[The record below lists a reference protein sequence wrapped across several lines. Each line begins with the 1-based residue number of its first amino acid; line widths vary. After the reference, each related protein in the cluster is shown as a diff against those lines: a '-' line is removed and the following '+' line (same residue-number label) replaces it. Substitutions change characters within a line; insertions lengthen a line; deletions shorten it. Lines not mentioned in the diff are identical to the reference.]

1 MSYCINPLCTHRQNP
16 DDAETCLSCGTSLLI
31 NNRIRLVKPLK
42 ALTDNPY
49 NYFDVFEVDDTGTKW
64 HPVREQRVMKVLKWN
79 TPKLVEL
86 IERESLTLQLIRH
99 PKIPRSTLDD
109 YFTFVPNNSLL
120 TLHCLV
126 MDKFEGQ
133 NLEQWIEFNGKIS
146 QSLALEW
153 LKQLVEILDT
163 VHRSNFFHRDIKPAN
178 IVLQPNGQLALVDFG
193 TARRVT
199 DTYLAKVS
207 GSGGTSTGRG
217 GIYEIT
223 AVVTPRYTPLE
234 QINGQAVPQSDFYA
248 LGRTLVHL
256 VSGMSLMCLP
266 TDKSTGNLIWRNE
279 AQQIDK
285 PFADFIDE
293 LMAPL
298 PGQRPQTTRVILQR
312 LERLSFKSKLH
323 RVITSKSFQVGAGV
337 LGALSLLGLFYV
349 SLPFVASYYL
359 NQGKKA
365 QQENRFTD
373 AQGDFQTAINLNSQL
388 SPIIANYFFE
398 QGKKAHKENQF
409 ADAEK
414 YFQAAVKYQ
423 PELTYS
429 VSSFYVDLGF
439 RNKDA
444 PQLARKNYELAIKYN
459 SKDDVAYNNLAV
471 VCQQLQDYNC
481 VSNTYELI
489 FKLKP
494 NAWESRY
501 GLGNF
506 YDERG
511 KYDLAEKQYQLA
523 IKSSSEAIF
532 AIAALSRLKN
542 KSGDYNTAITLA
554 LQGLSKTENRELQA
568 SFYKDLGWARL
579 MQNRLSESK
588 KYLEKAIDLDAQR
601 IDAYCLL
608 SQVQEALGENDDAR
622 ISISACILG
631 KSGLPEVL
639 MWREDLLDRI
649 LQK

>member
-1 MSYCINPLCTHRQNP
+1 MVSYCINPFCRQRQNP
-16 DDAETCLSCGTSLLI
+16 DNANICLACGTSLLI
-31 NNRIRLVKPLK
+31 NDRIRLVRPLRP
-42 ALTDNPY
+42 LTDNPY
-49 NYFDVFEVDDTGTKW
+49 NYFEVFEVDDAGTRW

-86 IERESLTLQLIRH
+86 IEGESLALQLIRH
-99 PKIPRSTLDD
+99 PCTPRSTLDD

-120 TLHCLV
+120 TLHCLI

-133 NLEQWIEFNGKIS
+133 NLEQWIKYNGRIS
-146 QSLALEW
+146 QSLALDW
-153 LKQLVEILDT
+153 LKQLVEILDV
-163 VHRSNFFHRDIKPAN
+163 VHHTEFFHRDIKPSN
-178 IVLQPNGQLALVDFG
+178 IIFKTDGQLALIDFG

-199 DTYLAKVS
+199 ETYLAKVS
-207 GSGGTSTGRG
+207 GSGGTSTRV

-223 AVVTPRYTPLE
+223 AIITPCYTPLE
-234 QINGQAVPQSDFYA
+234 QINGRAVPQSDFYA
-248 LGRTLVHL
+248 LGRTFVHL
-256 VSGMSLMCLP
+256 VTGISLMRLP
-266 TDKSTGNLIWRNE
+266 TDKKTQSLIWRNK
-279 AQQIDK
+279 ASHIDK
-285 PFADFIDE
+285 PFADLLDD
-293 LMAPL
+293 LMSL
-298 PGQRPQTTRVILQR
+298 SPGRRPQTTEVILQR
-312 LERLSFKSKLH
+312 LGRLPFKSKLH
-323 RVITSKSFQVGAGV
+323 RVITSKSFQIGAGV
-337 LGALSLLGLFYV
+337 LGALSLFGLFYI
-349 SLPFVASYYL
+349 SLPFIANYYL

-365 QQENRFTD
+365 QQENRLTD
-373 AQGDFQTAINLNSQL
+373 AQGDFQTAINLDSKL
-388 SPIIANYFFE
+388 SLVVANYFFE
-398 QGKKAHKENQF
+398 QGKKAHKENRF

-414 YFQAAVKYQ
+414 YFQASVKYQ
-423 PELTYS
+423 PDLTYS

-444 PQLARKNYELAIKYN
+444 PQLARNNYELAIKYN
-459 SKDDVAYNNLAV
+459 PKDDVAYNNLAV
-471 VCQQLQDYNC
+471 ACQQLQDYNC
-481 VSNTYELI
+481 VINTYKLI

-542 KSGDYNTAITLA
+542 KSGDYKTAITLA
-554 LQGLSKTENRELQA
+554 LQGLSKTDNRELQA

-588 KYLEKAIDLDAQR
+588 KYLEKAIDLDGQR

-608 SQVQEALGENDDAR
+608 SQIQEALGENDDAR

-631 KSGLPEVL
+631 KSGLPEVI

-649 LQK
+649 LKK